1 MERIYTFISD
11 LNGVL
16 WGDFFIAAIFA
27 ACIYLSVKSGF
38 VQLHIGAL
46 FRETF
51 GSGSGGEGKKR
62 FRAISTALAASMG
75 TGNIIGT
82 AAALAVG
89 GDGAVLW
96 MIITALFGMGAAYG
110 ENYLGAEY
118 RRKDKCS
125 VPPMAYIKDIPFGR
139 AASGIYAAAC
149 IAAAY
154 FMGNMIQGNA
164 VCKAAS
170 SAFSIDIHIAAAVFA
185 VIGGIVILGGTER
198 IASAAE
204 KLIPFASIAYI
215 LFSLAAIAVNAD
227 RLGEAAQS
235 IIRGAFGLKAAA
247 GGAAGYIIRT
257 AVSTGLRRGIFSNE
271 AGMGSSV
278 LVHAQCGCREPDSA
292 GKWAACEVFI
302 DTVICCTLTAL
313 VLITSGADYFSE
325 TAVSDA
331 FSSIFGSVGQ
341 LFVTFSVII
350 FAAASMLGWC
360 CYGEIALKHFTD
372 NDRMIYAYR
381 LLHIVL
387 LYVGG
392 VSQMKLLWQTA
403 DLCDWIMI
411 TINMTAV
418 LILFQKNSHGG
429 KQMIVKSK

>member
-1 MERIYTFISD
+1 MEKVYSFISG

-38 VQLHIGAL
+38 VQLRIGAL

-51 GSGSGGEGKKR
+51 GSWKKGEGRAR

-89 GDGAVLW
+89 GEGAVLW
-96 MIITALFGMGAAYG
+96 MIITALFGMAAAYG
-110 ENYLGAEY
+110 ENHLGAEY
-118 RRKDKCS
+118 RSKDNCC

-139 AASGIYAAAC
+139 AASAVYAAAC
-149 IAAAY
+149 IAASY

-170 SAFSIDIHIAAAVFA
+170 SAFSIDIHMTAAVFA
-185 VIGGIVILGGTER
+185 VIGGAVILGGTER
-198 IASAAE
+198 ISSAAE

-227 RLGEAAQS
+227 GLGEAAQS
-235 IIRGAFGLKAAA
+235 IVRGAFGIKAAA
-247 GGAAGYIIRT
+247 GGAAGYIVRN

-278 LVHAQCGCREPDSA
+278 LVHAECGCKSPDSA

-313 VLITSGADYFSE
+313 VLITSGADYSSE

-331 FSSIFGSVGQ
+331 FSSVFGAVGG
-341 LFVTFSVII
+341 LFVTLSVMI

-360 CYGEIALKHFTD
+360 CYGELALKSFTEK
-372 NDRMIYAYR
+372 RGWIYSYR
-381 LLHIVL
+381 LLHILL
-387 LYVGG
+387 LYAGG
-392 VSQMKLLWQTA
+392 ISQMKLLWQTA
-403 DLCDWIMI
+403 DLCDWIML

-418 LILFQKNSHGG
+418 LILFKKELTRRGNSE
-429 KQMIVKSK
+429 K

>member
-1 MERIYTFISD
+1 MEKIYKIISEI
-11 LNGVL
+11 NGVL

-38 VQLHIGAL
+38 VQLKIGAL

-51 GSGSGGEGKKR
+51 GGGRKGEGRAR

-89 GDGAVLW
+89 GEGAVLW
-96 MIITALFGMGAAYG
+96 MIITALFGMAAAYG

-118 RRKDKCS
+118 RGRDESC
-125 VPPMAYIKDIPFGR
+125 VPPMAYMRDIPFGR
-139 AASGIYAAAC
+139 AASAVYAAAC

-185 VIGGIVILGGTER
+185 VIGGAVILGGTKR
-198 IASAAE
+198 ISSAAE
-204 KLIPFASIAYI
+204 KLIPFASVVYI
-215 LFSLAAIAVNAD
+215 LFSLAAVTVNIDKLGSAV
-227 RLGEAAQS
+227 ES
-235 IIRGAFGLKAAA
+235 IVSGAFGIKAAA
-247 GGAAGYIIRT
+247 GGAAGYAVRN

-278 LVHAQCGCREPDSA
+278 LVHARCGCKSPDSA

-313 VLITSGADYFSE
+313 VLITVGADYSSE

-331 FSSIFGSVGQ
+331 FSSVFGNAGR

-360 CYGEIALKHFTD
+360 CYGELALKGFTD
-372 NDRMIYAYR
+372 KKGWIYAYR
-381 LLHIVL
+381 LLHVVL
-387 LYVGG
+387 LYIGG

-418 LILFQKNSHGG
+418 IILFKGNDHGG
-429 KQMIVKSK
+429 EN